1 MDAFDC
7 DFRRGWRQKSLVL
20 LNVDDE
26 LWKRFN
32 STPDNYTVI
41 IFNLSGPCSPLYT
54 HTVQLAKRYDH
65 MHLSVCLCTANDND
79 GCVHL
84 RVCT

>member
-1 MDAFDC
+1 M
-7 DFRRGWRQKSLVL
+7 
-20 LNVDDE
+20 
-26 LWKRFN
+26 
-32 STPDNYTVI
+32 STMSSGNTLIRLQTITPSSFLIYLAHAHLYTHTH
-41 IFNLSGPCSPLYT
+41 T

-84 RVCT
+84 RVCAPASANVFMCACVI